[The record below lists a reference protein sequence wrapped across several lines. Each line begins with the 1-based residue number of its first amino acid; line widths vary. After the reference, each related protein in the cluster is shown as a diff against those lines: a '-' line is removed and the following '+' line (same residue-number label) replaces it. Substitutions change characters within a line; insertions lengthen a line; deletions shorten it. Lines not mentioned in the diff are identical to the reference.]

1 MHFVSGLHKALASS
15 TASELQHGQHGQLVR
30 LEQLPLRCVEHLS
43 ETRLIGA
50 GFDGEVC
57 PEVPPWNLSHASPC
71 PFLGIH
77 VSSSRVLALETR
89 SGPGLCLDMQIE
101 VLRLR
106 IMGEHL

>member
-43 ETRLIGA
+43 ETRLLGA

-57 PEVPPWNLSHASPC
+57 PEGTTLESVTCDRA
-71 PFLGIH
+71 PFWG
-77 VSSSRVLALETR
+77 ATPTR
-89 SGPGLCLDMQIE
+89 EGNFSWDYAQEGGCA
-101 VLRLR
+101 
-106 IMGEHL
+106 